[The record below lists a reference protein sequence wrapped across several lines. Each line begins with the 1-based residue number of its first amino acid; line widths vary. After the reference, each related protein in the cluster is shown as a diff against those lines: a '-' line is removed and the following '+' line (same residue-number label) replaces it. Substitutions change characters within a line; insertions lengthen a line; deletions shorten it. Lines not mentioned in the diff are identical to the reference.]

1 MIKSFRDFDVKEYK
15 LNAILED
22 LDSKLESVEFDD
34 TLLDKPISEDKFLL
48 KFAKV
53 VMNAFRKNGIYDYM
67 PYGYLVYMNDTPSV
81 LFQHIENENKGILI
95 GRRGYVKF
103 ISLFDNFTFGEEN
116 TATVTFTSEKVGLS
130 DMINF
135 AIDDIVGVS
144 DVEEDVQVNE
154 ARGGK
159 SDGFRAAAGYTS
171 GNIEKFKTFS
181 KEIKNFL
188 VELLKTNS
196 YQIGRCIS
204 EITASYKTDP
214 MCADLVEAI
223 GSTSASTIRYYVA
236 MTKDA
241 MTDPVPYPEVEG
253 ILESHLKVGIGKTV
267 SEVYDVDEYESAKEE
282 ERKKMIAEQEKVF
295 EDNIQT
301 IKDITDTFCHY
312 VKNNGQLDDDD
323 QSSFLSRGLYVTGRA
338 GVGKSYAVDETLKKN
353 GMVKNRDYIDVGNG
367 ATTATALYKT
377 MYKYNG
383 KLIILDDAANV
394 VSGANRI
401 AFWKS
406 LLQTNPKETK
416 WPRETATNG
425 KTPAFYEVT
434 GKTRQERYYAEIG
447 AKSEEE
453 KKEFFNKK
461 KRMWRKSEDGDYDVY
476 LKNIEDEWNE
486 LKKNTKP
493 LIPDEFVFD
502 GCVIVIGN
510 MTPEELRQSVMK
522 DGGKRDWD
530 AISQRF
536 QPIEINPPSESL
548 WKAIQKQIRTQQSTS
563 EEELPDSMCLIPREY
578 VDEFIDEVNMLLSGE
593 EGPDYQNISWRMA
606 CQIGQALKGEKGR
619 RMWKSR
625 LRAVMQTS

>member
-1 MIKSFRDFDVKEYK
+1 MLKSFKDFDVKEYK
-15 LNAILED
+15 MRALLED
-22 LDSKLESVEFDD
+22 LDSKLKSTEFDD
-34 TLLDKPISEDKFLL
+34 TLLDRPISEDKFLL

-53 VMNAFRKNGIYDYM
+53 VMNAFAKNGISDYA
-67 PYGYLVYMNDTPSV
+67 PYGYLVYADETPCV
-81 LFQHIENENKGILI
+81 LIQHVEDEHKGLLI
-95 GRRGYVKF
+95 GKRGFVKF

-116 TATVTFTSEKVGLS
+116 KATVTYSSEKLGLT
-130 DMINF
+130 DMIEQVIEDLNGGEEISESMVF
-135 AIDDIVGVS
+135 EAFRAKAGYSQSHIDKVASWTPAMKEFVVSALGRLKPGKVANEILMNAKTNPVCKDIYDSFDGKESTIKYAVYVVWDAMNDMYPELEGLLDGKLASAKPALAKSFGEDV
-144 DVEEDVQVNE
+144 DVEEYE
-154 ARGGK
+154 A
-159 SDGFRAAAGYTS
+159 
-171 GNIEKFKTFS
+171 
-181 KEIKNFL
+181 
-188 VELLKTNS
+188 
-196 YQIGRCIS
+196 
-204 EITASYKTDP
+204 
-214 MCADLVEAI
+214 
-223 GSTSASTIRYYVA
+223 
-236 MTKDA
+236 
-241 MTDPVPYPEVEG
+241 
-253 ILESHLKVGIGKTV
+253 
-267 SEVYDVDEYESAKEE
+267 AKEE
-282 ERKKMIAEQEKVF
+282 ERKALIAEQERIF
-295 EDNIQT
+295 ESNIQT

-312 VKNNGQLDDDD
+312 VKNNGQLDEDD

-416 WPRETATNG
+416 WPRETTENG
-425 KTPAFYEVT
+425 KTSAFYEVT
-434 GKTRQERYYAEIG
+434 GKTRQERYFAEIG
-447 AKSEEE
+447 AKSEEDRL
-453 KKEFFNKK
+453 EFFK
-461 KRMWRKSEDGDYDVY
+461 KRERMYRKSEDGDYESY
-476 LKNIEDEWNE
+476 RKNIEDEWNE

-510 MTPEELRQSVMK
+510 MTPDELRQSVMR

-548 WKAIQKQIRTQQSTS
+548 WRAIQKQIRTQQSTS
-563 EEELPDSMCLIPREY
+563 EDELPDNMCLIPREY